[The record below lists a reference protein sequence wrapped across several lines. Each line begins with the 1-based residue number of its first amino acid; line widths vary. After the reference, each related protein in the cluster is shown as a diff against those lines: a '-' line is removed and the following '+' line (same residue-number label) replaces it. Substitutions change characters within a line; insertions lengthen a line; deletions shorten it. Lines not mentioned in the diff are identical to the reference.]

1 MLSVEQLSRQIADI
15 CPEDHLKSFLQR
27 DVRPDGRSLDEL
39 RPLVLAKNVAPTA
52 DSSAMIRLGNT
63 KVICGITAET
73 IKPAAATPKDGSFSV
88 NFEFSSVCSPNAK
101 AGPPNEVAQT
111 MSIFLDGILKQV
123 FETNQLCIEP
133 DLLAWTLF
141 IDVYC
146 LEDDGNV
153 TDAAMM
159 SVISSLRDLKLPEIT
174 IDEETAK
181 PVVNLEKQS
190 PVDLKMFPVST
201 TYGEFSGILL
211 LDPTARETEL
221 GSSPITVVCS
231 EKGALL
237 CFNRS
242 GGSPLSQEQVAAAIE
257 NSKRRSSTIYDQYF
271 A

>member
-1 MLSVEQLSRQIADI
+1 
-15 CPEDHLKSFLQR
+15 
-27 DVRPDGRSLDEL
+27 
-39 RPLVLAKNVAPTA
+39 
-52 DSSAMIRLGNT
+52 
-63 KVICGITAET
+63 
-73 IKPAAATPKDGSFSV
+73 
-88 NFEFSSVCSPNAK
+88 
-101 AGPPNEVAQT
+101 
-111 MSIFLDGILKQV
+111 
-123 FETNQLCIEP
+123 
-133 DLLAWTLF
+133 
-141 IDVYC
+141 
-146 LEDDGNV
+146 
-153 TDAAMM
+153 MM

-257 NSKRRSSTIYDQYF
+257 NSKRYNSWLN
-271 A
+271 

>member
-1 MLSVEQLSRQIADI
+1 MLSVEQLSKQIADI

-73 IKPAAATPKDGSFSV
+73 IKPAAATPTDGSFSV
-88 NFEFSSVCSPNAK
+88 NFEFSPVCSPNAK

-123 FETNQLCIEP
+123 FDNNQLCIEP
-133 DLLAWTLF
+133 DVLAWTLF

-181 PVVNLEKQS
+181 PVVNVEKS
-190 PVDLKMFPVST
+190 TPVSLKMIPVST